1 MYHDLNKVQTEAYP
15 WENWENLN
23 TGEMGN
29 GIKEYGQILK
39 HDSNTV
45 VMVYFLKQ
53 LSFNDYTDIFMNEM
67 IHWVN
72 RRRESNKTSLVM
84 NW

>member
-1 MYHDLNKVQTEAYP
+1 
-15 WENWENLN
+15 
-23 TGEMGN
+23 MGN

-53 LSFNDYTDIFMNEM
+53 LSFNDYADIFMNEM
-67 IHWVN
+67 IH
-72 RRRESNKTSLVM
+72 
-84 NW
+84 